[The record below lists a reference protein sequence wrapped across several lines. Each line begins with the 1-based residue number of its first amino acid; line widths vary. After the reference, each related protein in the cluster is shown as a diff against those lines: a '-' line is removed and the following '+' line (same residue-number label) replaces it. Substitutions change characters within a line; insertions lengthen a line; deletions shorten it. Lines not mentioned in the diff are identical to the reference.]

1 MSVLA
6 DGVFKAEKMI
16 WGLSAPMQAVRR
28 VVTEIAPKDIPILI
42 VGESGTGKGLLAL
55 EIHRQSQHKQ
65 EPFIRVN
72 CRSFDE
78 GCAALGFR
86 SASGGTEAGPSGT
99 GTIFFENL
107 SDLDLSG
114 QRRMLDLLPDED
126 SFPDRVRS
134 GNRVISAARRALDED
149 LRLGKFLDDLY
160 FRLNGVCFHMP
171 PLRERKEDIPEI
183 ADRFIQKYAALF
195 GRPNLNLSE
204 EVLARMASYSWPG
217 NIRQLE
223 NTVKRIVATGDV
235 RGAFDDLIELARAT
249 SVTPGPLKRAV
260 REVRLEVERELI
272 ARALTKNRWNRKRAA
287 QELQISYKSLLSK
300 LKRIGAND

>member
-1 MSVLA
+1 MAVLA
-6 DGVFKAEKMI
+6 EGVFEAEKMI

-28 VVTEIAPKDIPILI
+28 VVTEIAHRDIPILI

-86 SASGGTEAGPSGT
+86 STSGGTDAGPSGT
-99 GTIFFENL
+99 GTIFENL
-107 SDLDLSG
+107 CDLDLSG

-126 SFPDRVRS
+126 SFPDRARS
-134 GNRVISAARRALDED
+134 GNRVISAARRALDEE

-171 PLRERKEDIPEI
+171 PLRERKEDVPEI

-204 EVLARMASYSWPG
+204 EALARMASYSWPG

-235 RGAFDDLIELARAT
+235 KGAVDDLIEL
-249 SVTPGPLKRAV
+249 PEPLA
-260 REVRLEVERELI
+260 
-272 ARALTKNRWNRKRAA
+272 
-287 QELQISYKSLLSK
+287 
-300 LKRIGAND
+300 